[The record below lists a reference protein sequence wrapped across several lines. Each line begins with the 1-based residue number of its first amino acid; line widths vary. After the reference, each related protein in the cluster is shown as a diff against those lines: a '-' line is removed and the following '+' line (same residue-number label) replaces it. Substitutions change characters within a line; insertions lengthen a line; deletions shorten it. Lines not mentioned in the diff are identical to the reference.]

1 MVQPHAVILQFEIA
15 LEWNLK
21 TLILLCKL
29 IISDVNSM
37 KIILST
43 DCGLKCTRPHSPV

>member
-1 MVQPHAVILQFEIA
+1 MVQPHAVILQFEIPF
-15 LEWNLK
+15 WNLK

-43 DCGLKCTRPHSPV
+43 DCGLKCTRPHFPV